1 MVMKVIL
8 NINTNIEINNLS
20 DLKKLKIVVEAN
32 GLNRP
37 NYTELARQLGVDRRT
52 IKKYYESDGVPV
64 PRKKRES
71 KIDNYEELIR
81 NLLFPVDPKQA
92 PIFYYKS
99 HLHRFLQR
107 EYELNVALNTFS
119 YYISNHSEFN
129 GYFKGKKV
137 VESIKSETPFGEQ
150 GQFDWK
156 EKLDF
161 AFKDGTR
168 MLINIACLVL
178 GASRFK
184 LWKVCPSTNQ
194 NFLFDFLAN
203 AFETFEGVPKEI
215 LIDNASTM
223 MEIARTEKY
232 EGKVNPKFQQFSND
246 FGFKIKPCLA
256 GRPNTK
262 AKVESPMK
270 LIDEIMTYN
279 GLLED
284 FTELEKKIEKLNNE
298 ANGRISQAT
307 GYALIL
313 VFKKEKEHLLNLPS
327 SNIISSYK
335 NKTSVVKVNKNSL
348 FTYRGNQYSVPP
360 EYIGKMIHL
369 SIGDEEIHVYY
380 SKKLVALHKISK
392 DKVNYK
398 EVHHLKMM
406 IKTFGN
412 KENIEE
418 IAKKYLKQMESF
430 NEQLSGIT

>member
-1 MVMKVIL
+1 MIL

-37 NYTELARQLGVDRRT
+37 NYMELARQLGVDRRT
-52 IKKYYESDGVPV
+52 IKKYYERDGVPV

-71 KIDNYEELIR
+71 KIDNYEEIIR
-81 NLLFPVDPKQA
+81 KLLFPVDPKQA

-107 EYELNVALNTFS
+107 EYKLNVALNTFS
-119 YYISNHSEFN
+119 YYISNHPEFN

-161 AFKDGTR
+161 SFKDGTR
-168 MLINIACLVL
+168 MLINVACLVL

-184 LWKVCPSTNQ
+184 LWKVCPSTSQ
-194 NFLFDFLAN
+194 NYLFDFLAN
-203 AFETFEGVPKEI
+203 AFETLQGVPKEI

-223 MEIARTEKY
+223 MDIARTEKSD
-232 EGKVNPKFQQFSND
+232 GKVNPKFQQFAND
-246 FGFKIKPCLA
+246 FCFKIKPCLA

-270 LIDEIMTYN
+270 LIDEIMNYN

-284 FTELEKKIEKLNNE
+284 FTELEKKIEELNNE
-298 ANGRISQAT
+298 ANGRISQGT
-307 GYALIL
+307 GYAPVL
-313 VFKKEKEHLLNLPS
+313 VFKKEKEHLQSLPNN
-327 SNIISSYK
+327 NIISSYK
-335 NKTSVVKVNKNSL
+335 NKTSVAKVNKNSL

-360 EYIGKMIHL
+360 EYIGKMVHL
-369 SIGDEEIHVYY
+369 NIGDEELQAYY
-380 SKKLVALHKISK
+380 SKELVALHKISK

-398 EVHHLKMM
+398 ETHHLKMM

-412 KENIEE
+412 IENIKEKSKE
-418 IAKKYLKQMESF
+418 HLEKLGCF
-430 NEQLSGIT
+430 N

>member
-1 MVMKVIL
+1 MIL

-20 DLKKLKIVVEAN
+20 GLKKLKIVVEAN

-37 NYTELARQLGVDRRT
+37 NYMELARQLGVDRRT
-52 IKKYYESDGVPV
+52 IKKYYESDGIPV

-71 KIDNYEELIR
+71 KIDNYEETIR
-81 NLLFPVDPKQA
+81 KLLFPLDAKQA

-99 HLHRFLQR
+99 HLYRFLQR
-107 EYELNVALNTFS
+107 EYNLNVALNTFS
-119 YYISNHSEFN
+119 YYISNHPEFN

-161 AFKDGTR
+161 SFKDGTR
-168 MLINIACLVL
+168 MLINVACLVL

-184 LWKVCPSTNQ
+184 LWKVCPSTSQ
-194 NFLFDFLAN
+194 NYLFDFLAS
-203 AFETFEGVPKEI
+203 AFEHLEGVPKEI
-215 LIDNASTM
+215 LIDNARTM
-223 MEIARTEKY
+223 MDIARTDKS
-232 EGKVNPKFQQFSND
+232 EGKVNPKFQQFAND
-246 FGFKIKPCLA
+246 FGFKIKTCMA

-270 LIDEIMTYN
+270 LIDEIMNYN

-284 FTELEKKIEKLNNE
+284 FTELEKKIEELNNE

-307 GYALIL
+307 GYAPVL
-313 VFKKEKEHLLNLPS
+313 VFKKEKEHLLSLPS
-327 SNIISSYK
+327 GSIISSYR
-335 NKTSVVKVNKNSL
+335 NKTSVAKVNKNSL

-360 EYIGKMIHL
+360 EYIGKMVHL
-369 SIGDEEIHVYY
+369 NIGDEEIHAYY
-380 SKKLVALHKISK
+380 SKKMVALHKISK

-398 EVHHLKMM
+398 ENHHLKMM
-406 IKTFGN
+406 TKTFGSI
-412 KENIEE
+412 ENIKEKSQE
-418 IAKKYLKQMESF
+418 HLKQLESF
-430 NEQLSGIT
+430 NEQLSRIT

>member
-1 MVMKVIL
+1 MIL
-8 NINTNIEINNLS
+8 NINTSIEINNLS

-37 NYTELARQLGVDRRT
+37 NYMELARQLGVDRRT

-71 KIDNYEELIR
+71 KIDNYEVIIR
-81 NLLFPVDPKQA
+81 KLLFPIDAKQA

-99 HLHRFLQR
+99 HLYRFLQR
-107 EYELNVALNTFS
+107 EYNLNVALNTFS
-119 YYISNHSEFN
+119 YYISNHPEFN

-161 AFKDGTR
+161 SFKDGTR
-168 MLINIACLVL
+168 MLINVACLVL

-184 LWKVCPSTNQ
+184 LWKVCPSTSQ
-194 NFLFDFLAN
+194 NYLFDFLAS
-203 AFETFEGVPKEI
+203 AFEHLEGVPKEI

-223 MEIARTEKY
+223 MDIARTDKS
-232 EGKVNPKFQQFSND
+232 EGKVNPKFQQFAND
-246 FGFKIKPCLA
+246 FGFKVKPCMA

-270 LIDEIMTYN
+270 LIDEIMNYN

-284 FTELEKKIEKLNNE
+284 FTELEKKIEELNNE

-307 GYALIL
+307 GYAPVL
-313 VFKKEKEHLLNLPS
+313 VFKKEKEHLLSLPS
-327 SNIISSYK
+327 GSIISSYK
-335 NKTSVVKVNKNSL
+335 NKTSVAKVNKNSL

-360 EYIGKMIHL
+360 EYIGKMVHL
-369 SIGDEEIHVYY
+369 NIGDGEIHVYY
-380 SKKLVALHKISK
+380 SKKMVVLHKISK

-398 EVHHLKMM
+398 EPHHLKMM
-406 IKTFGN
+406 VKTFGSI
-412 KENIEE
+412 ENIKEKSQE
-418 IAKKYLKQMESF
+418 HLKQLESF
-430 NEQLSGIT
+430 NEQLSRIT

>member
-1 MVMKVIL
+1 MIL
-8 NINTNIEINNLS
+8 NINTNIEINNLN

-37 NYTELARQLGVDRRT
+37 NYMELARQLGVDRRT

-64 PRKKRES
+64 PRKKKES
-71 KIDNYEELIR
+71 KIDNYEVIIR
-81 NLLFPVDPKQA
+81 KLLFPIDAKQA

-99 HLHRFLQR
+99 HLYRFLQR
-107 EYELNVALNTFS
+107 EYNLNVALNTFS
-119 YYISNHSEFN
+119 YYISNHPEFN

-161 AFKDGTR
+161 SFKDGTR
-168 MLINIACLVL
+168 MLINVACLVL

-184 LWKVCPSTNQ
+184 LWKVCPSTSQ
-194 NFLFDFLAN
+194 NYLFDFLAS
-203 AFETFEGVPKEI
+203 AFEHLEGVPKEI

-223 MEIARTEKY
+223 MDIARTDKS
-232 EGKVNPKFQQFSND
+232 EGKVNPKFQQFAND
-246 FGFKIKPCLA
+246 FGFKVKPCMA

-270 LIDEIMTYN
+270 LIDEIMNYN

-284 FTELEKKIEKLNNE
+284 FTELEKKIEELNNE

-307 GYALIL
+307 SYAPVL
-313 VFKKEKEHLLNLPS
+313 VFKKEKEHLLSLPS
-327 SNIISSYK
+327 GSIISSYK
-335 NKTSVVKVNKNSL
+335 NKTSVAKVNKNSL

-360 EYIGKMIHL
+360 EYIGKMVHL
-369 SIGDEEIHVYY
+369 NIGDGEIHVYY
-380 SKKLVALHKISK
+380 SKKLVVLHKISK

-398 EVHHLKMM
+398 ETHHLKMM
-406 IKTFGN
+406 VKTFGSI
-412 KENIEE
+412 ENIKEKSQE
-418 IAKKYLKQMESF
+418 HLKQLESF
-430 NEQLSGIT
+430 NEQLSRIT

>member
-1 MVMKVIL
+1 MIL
-8 NINTNIEINNLS
+8 NINTSIEINNLS

-37 NYTELARQLGVDRRT
+37 NYMELARQLGVDRRT

-71 KIDNYEELIR
+71 KIDNYEVIIR
-81 NLLFPVDPKQA
+81 KLLFTIDAKQA

-99 HLHRFLQR
+99 HLYRFLQR
-107 EYELNVALNTFS
+107 EYNLNVALNTFS
-119 YYISNHSEFN
+119 YYISNHPEFN

-161 AFKDGTR
+161 SFKDGTR
-168 MLINIACLVL
+168 MLINVACLVL

-184 LWKVCPSTNQ
+184 LWKVCPSTSQ
-194 NFLFDFLAN
+194 NYLFDFLAS
-203 AFETFEGVPKEI
+203 AFEHLEGVPKEI

-223 MEIARTEKY
+223 MDIARTDKS
-232 EGKVNPKFQQFSND
+232 EGKVNPKFQQFAND
-246 FGFKIKPCLA
+246 FGFKVKPCMA

-270 LIDEIMTYN
+270 LIDEIMNYN

-284 FTELEKKIEKLNNE
+284 FTELEKKIEELNNE

-307 GYALIL
+307 GYAPVL
-313 VFKKEKEHLLNLPS
+313 VFKKEKEHLLSLPS
-327 SNIISSYK
+327 GSIISSYK
-335 NKTSVVKVNKNSL
+335 NKTSVAKVNKNSL

-360 EYIGKMIHL
+360 EYIGKMVHL
-369 SIGDEEIHVYY
+369 NIGDGEIHVYY
-380 SKKLVALHKISK
+380 SKKMVVLHKISK

-398 EVHHLKMM
+398 ETHHLKMM
-406 IKTFGN
+406 VKTFGSI
-412 KENIEE
+412 ENIKEKSQE
-418 IAKKYLKQMESF
+418 HLKQLESF
-430 NEQLSGIT
+430 NEQLSRIT

>member
-1 MVMKVIL
+1 MIL
-8 NINTNIEINNLS
+8 NINTSIEINNLS

-37 NYTELARQLGVDRRT
+37 NYMELARQLGVDRRT

-71 KIDNYEELIR
+71 KIDNYEVIIR
-81 NLLFPVDPKQA
+81 KLLFPIDAKQA

-99 HLHRFLQR
+99 HLYRFLQR
-107 EYELNVALNTFS
+107 EYNLNVALNTFS
-119 YYISNHSEFN
+119 YYISNHPEFN

-161 AFKDGTR
+161 SFKDGTR
-168 MLINIACLVL
+168 MLINVACLVL

-184 LWKVCPSTNQ
+184 LWKVCPSTSQ
-194 NFLFDFLAN
+194 NYLFDFLAS
-203 AFETFEGVPKEI
+203 AFEHLEGVPKEI

-223 MEIARTEKY
+223 MDIARTDKS
-232 EGKVNPKFQQFSND
+232 EGKVNPKFQQFAND
-246 FGFKIKPCLA
+246 FGFKVKPCMA

-270 LIDEIMTYN
+270 LIDEIMNYN

-284 FTELEKKIEKLNNE
+284 FTELEKKIEELNNE

-307 GYALIL
+307 GYAPVL
-313 VFKKEKEHLLNLPS
+313 VFKKEKEHLLSLPS
-327 SNIISSYK
+327 GSIISSYK
-335 NKTSVVKVNKNSL
+335 NKTSVAKVNKNSL

-360 EYIGKMIHL
+360 EYIGKMVHL
-369 SIGDEEIHVYY
+369 NIGDGEIHVYY
-380 SKKLVALHKISK
+380 SKKMVVLHKISK

-398 EVHHLKMM
+398 ETHHLKMM
-406 IKTFGN
+406 VKTFGSI
-412 KENIEE
+412 ENIKEKSQE
-418 IAKKYLKQMESF
+418 HLKQLESF
-430 NEQLSGIT
+430 NEQLSRIT